1 MAAFRLIPATKDYI
15 WGGNRLRE
23 EYGKSSDSDRIAET
37 WECSTHPDGPSVV
50 ADGPDA
56 GKTLTEVLREHREY
70 LGTGYHG
77 PETGSEMMDGI
88 PILIKFID
96 AKSDLSVQVHPDDA
110 YAAEKENGQR
120 GKTEMW
126 YVVDAEPGASLVFG
140 LSREMTKEKLRC
152 RIEEGKLERYLNRV
166 PVHRNDV
173 FYIPSGTIHAIGKGV
188 VIAEIQENSN
198 LTYRLYDYGRLGK
211 DGLPRALHIDK
222 AIDVSDLMPAQEPR
236 QPMRILRYTPGCA
249 REVLGTCQYFSVE
262 RWIVRTETG
271 VDLPP
276 LPESFRNILC
286 LKGKGAIGG
295 LTIRKGDSIFVPAT
309 TEILSVTGEM
319 EFLVTRI

>member
-1 MAAFRLIPATKDYI
+1 MKPFRLTPSTKDYI

-23 EYGKSSDSDRIAET
+23 EFGKTSDADRIAET
-37 WECSTHPDGPSVV
+37 WECSTHPDGPSTV
-50 ADGPDA
+50 ASGPDS
-56 GKTLTEVLREHREY
+56 GKTLTEVLSSHPEY
-70 LGTGYHG
+70 LGAGYHG
-77 PETGSEMMDGI
+77 PDL

-110 YAAEKENGQR
+110 YAAQKEGGQR

-140 LSREMTKEKLRC
+140 LSREVTLGKIRT
-152 RIEEGKLERYLNRV
+152 RIDEGKLERYLHRV
-166 PVHRNDV
+166 PVRRNDV
-173 FYIPSGTIHAIGKGV
+173 FYIPSGTIHAIGKGI

-211 DGLPRALHIDK
+211 DGLPRPLHVEKALEVASLK
-222 AIDVSDLMPAQEPR
+222 ADQDPR

-249 REVLGTCQYFSVE
+249 REVLTSCQYFSVE
-262 RWIVRTETG
+262 RWIVKSEGG
-271 VDLPP
+271 VVLPA

-286 LKGKGAIGG
+286 LKGAGAIVSPDGEA
-295 LTIRKGDSIFVPAT
+295 LEIHKGDSVFVPAT
-309 TEILSVTGEM
+309 QDNLSVKGEM